1 MKKNV
6 VMMLAAVAALAL
18 AGCKEDKPQ
27 EVVQTVEW
35 FKEHKAEREAQLAK
49 CKSNPGE
56 LAATPNCVNASSP
69 GFDLERTRRGDQG
82 SASFRSVFGRSGQ
95 DRGQQ
100 QIGR

>member
-56 LAATPNCVNASSP
+56 LAATPNCVNASRADSSS
-69 GFDLERTRRGDQG
+69 TWSARGG
-82 SASFRSVFGRSGQ
+82 AIKVATLSAPSSADTAKTEGNNK
-95 DRGQQ
+95 
-100 QIGR
+100 

>member
-27 EVVQTVEW
+27 DVVDNPQEVVQTVEW
-35 FKEHKAEREAQLAK
+35 FKEHKAEREAQLAM

-56 LAATPNCVNASSP
+56 LAATPNCVNASRADSSS
-69 GFDLERTRRGDQG
+69 TWSARGG
-82 SASFRSVFGRSGQ
+82 AIRVAPLSAPSGR
-95 DRGQQ
+95 
-100 QIGR
+100 